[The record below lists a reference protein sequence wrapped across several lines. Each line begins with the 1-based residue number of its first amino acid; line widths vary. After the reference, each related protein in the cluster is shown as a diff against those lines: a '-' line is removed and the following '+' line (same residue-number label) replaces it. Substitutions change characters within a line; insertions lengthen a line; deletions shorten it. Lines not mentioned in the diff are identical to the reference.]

1 MPCPLATSRPVTTVS
16 TACTA
21 LRIVQGSAAVSALLV
36 VVPVLCRPDGDQ
48 RGLLVRVERVP
59 EVPVLQL
66 HRRNMRS
73 YLALAGQCFGTG
85 DRPSPEDA
93 TQVF

>member
-1 MPCPLATSRPVTTVS
+1 M
-16 TACTA
+16 
-21 LRIVQGSAAVSALLV
+21 LV
-36 VVPVLCRPDGDQ
+36 VLCRPYGDQ
-48 RGLLVRVERVP
+48 RGLLVRVKRVP
-59 EVPVLQL
+59 EVAVLQL

-93 TQVF
+93 TQVLQGVEATALLRFCTSYG